1 MEEVSDG
8 CVAELDTAVESV
20 DLEGTAEEEKPGTS
34 VVEVTLLDG
43 MLGTS
48 DGLIGMSVL
57 LVSVKLG
64 TLVEDKV

>member
-8 CVAELDTAVESV
+8 CVAELDTSVESV